1 MSEAFKIFVLISVS
15 YLIGSISPSYLI
27 GKYVYKI
34 DIRKK
39 GSGNAGTTNALR
51 IMGKKAAAYTFL
63 IDFLKGLFC
72 AYLGKTFVSAEFS
85 IITGFFSV
93 LGHDFPF
100 YMNFKGGKGVATS
113 IGATVFFLGKYLIF
127 IFLISIFIIYIT
139 KTVSLGSL
147 TAFFLTL
154 IACVV
159 MLFLGKIK
167 FDIYV
172 LFLIMLCVLTILKH
186 KSNIQ
191 RILAGRENKL

>member
-72 AYLGKTFVSAEFS
+72 AYLGKTFVSTEFS
-85 IITGFFSV
+85 IVTGFFSV

-139 KTVSLGSL
+139 KTVSIGSL

-154 IACVV
+154 IGCVA

>member
-72 AYLGKTFVSAEFS
+72 AYLGKTFVSTEFS

-139 KTVSLGSL
+139 KTVSIGSL

-154 IACVV
+154 IGCAT